1 MVRQLRRLV
10 LGLLL
15 GALVGW
21 LWLRRQQ
28 GAETVGETAAP
39 ASETDARIVLPTWT
53 TVPPRPEDSPVA
65 GRIVLPE
72 GADNEVAASNGGE
85 GGLGERLVV
94 GGNGAEPTAL
104 ADAGSE
110 AGTEAATA
118 EPGPTG
124 NGDMTP
130 LAESTVERTETSA
143 DADAA
148 AEGTGA
154 AIEGYCVRCKEQRPM
169 VNVHPYT
176 TANKRPALKGECAVC
191 GAGMFKFTK
200 E

>member
-15 GALVGW
+15 GAAVGW
-21 LWLRRQQ
+21 FWQRRQQ
-28 GAETVGETAAP
+28 RAEMVGEPTM
-39 ASETDARIVLPTWT
+39 SEPQADDRIVLPAWT
-53 TVPPRPEDSPVA
+53 PAALHGEDSPVA

-72 GADNEVAASNGGE
+72 GADSPPPSTGGE
-85 GGLGERLVV
+85 SLGERLVV
-94 GGNGAEPTAL
+94 GGNGAEPA
-104 ADAGSE
+104 APSGEGGEE
-110 AGTEAATA
+110 AVAEAA
-118 EPGPTG
+118 PTG
-124 NGDMTP
+124 NGDLTP
-130 LAESTVERTETSA
+130 SASAAEGTQDV
-143 DADAA
+143 DAA
-148 AEGTGA
+148 ASAGFEGAEGTGA
-154 AIEGYCVRCKEQRPM
+154 AIEGYCVRCKEQRAM